1 MSGQK
6 NSMPVMYV
14 RSDRRK
20 QVWTFAVVLSLV
32 LGFVAVPGYGEIPY
46 HYPLFKQCNSSW
58 GNDVM
63 VTTTICKVGCLMS
76 STSMAL
82 AGNGILIDDSI
93 PANPGSLNA
102 WLRKN
107 DGYDKSND
115 FEENV
120 LPNITTS
127 GKVIWPKDG
136 MHRSNDLQLET
147 VQLYLEQGRVMIAN
161 VMNGSHFVL
170 VVGWVDEYPD
180 FMLVNDPGFERTN
193 YSYSQDIVG
202 WRIFDMDGY

>member
-1 MSGQK
+1 M
-6 NSMPVMYV
+6 VIA
-14 RSDRRK
+14 RSDKQK
-20 QVWTFAVVLSLV
+20 QVRALTLSLSLV
-32 LGFVAVPGYGEIPY
+32 LAFIAVPTHGETPY

-93 PANPGSLNA
+93 PANPGSLNS

-120 LPNITTS
+120 LPNVTSS

-161 VMNGSHFVL
+161 VLNGSHFVL

-180 FMLVNDPGFERTN
+180 LMLVNDPGFERTN